1 MVVIQAMR
9 GLSVGLEILERQDW
23 QKNLINSIQVQL
35 VSRCV
40 FSIIETMVCII
51 VTERDCGLEL
61 LNTSMT
67 CDQGAFKILLLLNEH
82 IPTLCFLIFCR

>member
-1 MVVIQAMR
+1 MVMIQPVR
-9 GLSVGLEILERQDW
+9 GLSMGLEILERQDW

-40 FSIIETMVCII
+40 FSIIETTVCII

-61 LNTSMT
+61 LRTSMT
-67 CDQGAFKILLLLNEH
+67 CDQSSDIQDTTN
-82 IPTLCFLIFCR
+82 

>member
-9 GLSVGLEILERQDW
+9 GSVGLEILERQDW

-51 VTERDCGLEL
+51 VPERDCSLEL
-61 LNTSMT
+61 LHTS
-67 CDQGAFKILLLLNEH
+67 DLSSVKILLLLNEH
-82 IPTLCFLIFCR
+82 IPTLFVDC